1 MSCPF
6 LSKLPT
12 SFLTS
17 YATLLRPYSAKCPV
31 MSTGAFRSYSSSADN
46 WNRPGES
53 SCRRPNKDDLSGRE
67 HGAGETDASHCPFL
81 ETVKPTITAVQ
92 DEEVTHEQQE
102 ERGSGTEFADDA
114 FPYQNFFQE
123 QILKKKRDHSY
134 RIFKKV
140 ARFAKQPPFAQNF
153 ASLDQ
158 EITVWCSNDYLGMTA
173 HPAVRAA
180 VM

>member
-1 MSCPF
+1 M
-6 LSKLPT
+6 
-12 SFLTS
+12 
-17 YATLLRPYSAKCPV
+17 
-31 MSTGAFRSYSSSADN
+31 
-46 WNRPGES
+46 
-53 SCRRPNKDDLSGRE
+53 
-67 HGAGETDASHCPFL
+67 
-81 ETVKPTITAVQ
+81 KPTITAVR
-92 DEEVTHEQQE
+92 DEETAHEQQQE
-102 ERGSGTEFADDA
+102 DGGSVSEFAGKV
-114 FPYQNFFQE
+114 FPYQNFFQD

-173 HPAVRAA
+173 HPQVRAE